1 VTSNGRKSKT
11 EEMYIYTNGS
21 AVKNPPANAG
31 DADLI
36 PGSEDHLDE
45 KMANALQYSCLGNTT
60 DKGVWRPI
68 AHGIT
73 KSRT

>member
-1 VTSNGRKSKT
+1 
-11 EEMYIYTNGS
+11 M
-21 AVKNPPANAG
+21 VKNSSDNAG

-60 DKGVWRPI
+60 DKGVWWPI

-73 KSRT
+73 KSRTRLSDGIATTKVHK

>member
-1 VTSNGRKSKT
+1 
-11 EEMYIYTNGS
+11 M
-21 AVKNPPANAG
+21 VKNSPDNAG

-60 DKGVWRPI
+60 DKGVWWAI

-73 KSRT
+73 ESRTRLSDGIATTKVHK